1 MRFFW
6 HNLVLT
12 ALVPAVL
19 WVTVKKYGALRG
31 RVAYQLK
38 EQKRLQYEQ
47 STLQIKDLSMGPYLV
62 FSY

>member
-47 STLQIKDLSMGPYLV
+47 STLQIKD
-62 FSY
+62 